1 MTITKEEEEIEGNE
15 HVQDEKMED
24 ALEVKGE
31 EETANVE
38 AKDIKNDEIVGKLFN
53 VLKKNF
59 KP

>member
-31 EETANVE
+31 EETINAEVMN
-38 AKDIKNDEIVGKLFN
+38 IKKDEIV
-53 VLKKNF
+53 
-59 KP
+59 PQT